1 MAAGPA
7 GHHRVMGAGPGP
19 APVYPRETTVGLF
32 SAITKGALA
41 KKAVDEAR
49 KPQNQAKIKSAIA
62 SMRNKGG
69 TGTTGRR

>member
-1 MAAGPA
+1 
-7 GHHRVMGAGPGP
+7 V
-19 APVYPRETTVGLF
+19 PVYLEEITVGLF

-49 KPQNQAKIKSAIA
+49 KPENQAKIKSAIA

-69 TGTTGRR
+69 SGTTRRG

>member
-1 MAAGPA
+1 
-7 GHHRVMGAGPGP
+7 VMGAGLEP
-19 APVYPRETTVGLF
+19 APVYPEEHTMGLF

-41 KKAVDEAR
+41 KKAIDEAR

-69 TGTTGRR
+69 SGTTRRG

>member
-1 MAAGPA
+1 
-7 GHHRVMGAGPGP
+7 MGADLES
-19 APVYPRETTVGLF
+19 APVYPKENTVGLF

-49 KPQNQAKIKSAIA
+49 KPENQAKIKSAIA

-69 TGTTGRR
+69 SGTTRRG

>member
-1 MAAGPA
+1 MT
-7 GHHRVMGAGPGP
+7 GADLGS
-19 APVYPRETTVGLF
+19 APVYPEENTVGLI

-62 SMRNKGG
+62 SMRTKGG
-69 TGTTGRR
+69 NGTSGR

>member
-1 MAAGPA
+1 MDAGCE
-7 GHHRVMGAGPGP
+7 P
-19 APVYPRETTVGLF
+19 APVHPEETTMGLF

-41 KKAVDEAR
+41 KKVVDEAR